1 MLVEQILSAIKQP
14 ESYIEVYSDQTCVG
28 KHEMVFFLKPEVL
41 SVSPKI
47 NIEKIV
53 SLAIEKLKN
62 FKFQISN
69 VKVIKAEYLKV
80 HNTMAQHYGVI
91 GQIATDAQCTSDKA
105 KEKFAT
111 IFSKKFSEATVLG
124 GLEFLKKYTQFNTF
138 TLDVLWQN
146 NKIEKLAGG
155 TYVQEVKID
164 DEIIYLMNGFFPR
177 YVEHFTASGR
187 YLILFTVLT
196 DLSWKEARQ
205 NFIGTTDPEQANKGS
220 LRRDFF
226 ENATSLGLDVV
237 NRSTNGAHLSA
248 GPIEA
253 LVELKRFNTDK
264 NKGVVKNNVDFT
276 FGKQLEELFTE
287 SQINKILENR
297 NIVVD
302 GSEISSFDLSEEI
315 DASDVISILQKSNL

>member
-1 MLVEQILSAIKQP
+1 MLVEQILGAINQS
-14 ESYIEVYSDQTCVG
+14 ESYIEVYSNDKNTG

-47 NIEKIV
+47 KIDKIIT
-53 SLAIEKLKN
+53 LALDKLNQFN
-62 FKFQISN
+62 FDISN
-69 VKVIKAEYLKV
+69 VKVIKAEYLKE

-91 GQIATDAQCTSDKA
+91 GQIATNAQVASDKA

-111 IFSKKFSEATVLG
+111 IFSKKFSEVKVLG
-124 GLEFLKKYTQFNTF
+124 GLEFLKKYPQFNTF
-138 TLDVLWQN
+138 SLDILWQN

-177 YVEHFTASGR
+177 YVEHFTAAGR
-187 YLILFTVLT
+187 YLVLFTVKT

-205 NFIGTTDPEQANKGS
+205 NFIGATDPEQANKGS
-220 LRRDFF
+220 LRREFF
-226 ENATSLGLDVV
+226 ENSTALGLDVV

-253 LVELKRFNTDK
+253 LVELKRFNSNE
-264 NKGVVKNNVDFT
+264 NKGVKKLNSDFD
-276 FGKQLEELFTE
+276 FGKTLEEKFSAT
-287 SQINKILENR
+287 QIQKLLDNQNLVFE
-297 NIVVD
+297 
-302 GSEISSFDLSEEI
+302 GSEISSFDVSEEV
-315 DASDVISILQKSNL
+315 DALEVISILLKSSF